1 MKRKTQES
9 NADGSRKRVK
19 TTSPQSHSS
28 GAELFDFPEHQRY
41 IASIL
46 HDQDVD
52 GKPGY
57 IAGKVFMKYPE
68 SEQNIHFI
76 ITTDDSEI
84 GNKRLRV
91 EVIFGKKCSKL
102 LRRRDINFPLSSV
115 ILLSLRG
122 CSADSGNSSHGVTG
136 KLKFADKV
144 LLKILSPGLDDVVVD
159 LWDSNPLIPSRSADS
174 DWFSTPRER
183 PVEGSAVA
191 AETKKISKR
200 ERRLLRAKGHLEKVN
215 DTNKLDSDV
224 VSIKAPKDLATASE
238 LVTPN
243 HVPLDPVTAQ
253 ETKAPL
259 DKVDGPLGLKAG
271 CRSEKALY
279 TPLSNATRA
288 SIFYNVVGVVFSDS
302 LISQTSSGDYMCGLH
317 LVDPGSRSPSDNTH
331 FVGTPTKV
339 NCFAINSKW
348 LPSVREGDIVILH
361 NVKASNFNWGTNLV
375 GYKDKLQWAIYGRD
389 GKLAHGVIPSDIPRD
404 TTTDRG
410 FRFTPFLQ
418 SGDSTLLSYC
428 SKLREWWN
436 AVECKK
442 KEFLGKTHQV
452 GNHVL
457 TPPPER
463 SARPW
468 LSIKDANT
476 GTISNGYFNCVAEII
491 HKHRPD
497 QQYYEIYVTDYTS
510 NDQCPTYDNADWCP
524 PGLAKSCLRVE
535 LWDRSTPLG
544 PDMEIGDF
552 YSFRNLRMKM
562 ANNGY
567 YEAKIQ
573 EPKISKLDPDEVG
586 STHTILKSLL
596 ERRAKWATKHK
607 IVERLEK
614 SEYTKIEDVEM
625 RARFNCIVEILH
637 VDLPDGPGSAK
648 VYATDYTAN
657 DLLPEP
663 DFDANDFDGLHKRV
677 FKFVLRDSQA
687 EKAKALERGNVCV
700 FQKVMMKLLN
710 NENVGDLGG
719 EQRLI
724 SRLNP
729 GLDSHKALM
738 KDLENRKKI
747 FFGTPDDA
755 KESPGRSRSLSTSA
769 STSEPRFPESP
780 GRTSPLPS
788 SPKICTSIKQL
799 RSRVG
804 TTVLFGIP
812 ARVKWAKPRE
822 LWDYCRP
829 YCRKCEKRIPPN
841 QKACVACDDFDH
853 EFVIYQ
859 YSFNLSIEDKEGNE
873 MPVTVLDEALFLN
886 DLPRVNL
893 NQDSAALGKFRAC
906 FEALAGNVLEYQN
919 ERCAGI
925 DDTKLKTPLVCLYG
939 ARYEEEGK
947 QICQLLSYTLLES

>member
-1 MKRKTQES
+1 MKRKIQES
-9 NADGSRKRVK
+9 NADGSRKRLK
-19 TTSPQSHSS
+19 TTSSHSHSS

-68 SEQNIHFI
+68 SEENIHFI
-76 ITTDDSEI
+76 ISTDDSEI
-84 GNKRLRV
+84 GSKRLRV

-102 LRRRDINFPLSSV
+102 LRRRNINFPLSSV

-122 CSADSGNSSHGVTG
+122 CSADSGNSSHGVIG

-159 LWDSNPLIPSRSADS
+159 LWDSNPLLPSRSADS
-174 DWFSTPRER
+174 DWFSTPREH

-191 AETKKISKR
+191 AETKKISRR
-200 ERRLLRAKGHLEKVN
+200 ERRLLRAKEHLEKVN
-215 DTNKLDSDV
+215 DMNKIDSDV
-224 VSIKAPKDLATASE
+224 ISIKPPKDLATASE
-238 LVTPN
+238 PVTPK
-243 HVPLDPVTAQ
+243 HVPRNSVPAQ

-259 DKVDGPLGLKAG
+259 HKVDDLLGLKAG
-271 CRSEKALY
+271 CRSEKTLY
-279 TPLSNATRA
+279 TPLLNATRA
-288 SIFYNVVGVVFSDS
+288 SSFYNVVGVSIPIN
-302 LISQTSSGDYMCGLH
+302 LLATDYMCALH
-317 LVDPGSRSPSDNTH
+317 LVDPGNRSNSDNTH
-331 FVGTPTKV
+331 LMSTPAKV
-339 NCFAINSKW
+339 NCFAEVNSKW
-348 LPSVREGDIVILH
+348 LPSVREGDIVVLH
-361 NVKASNFNWGTNLV
+361 NVKASNFNGGTNLV
-375 GYKDKLQWAIYGRD
+375 GYKDKFQWAIYGRD

-410 FRFTPFLQ
+410 LRFTPFLQ

-442 KEFLGKTHQV
+442 KEFLGETHQV

-468 LSIKDANT
+468 LSIKDVDT
-476 GTISNGYFNCVAEII
+476 GIISNGYFNCVAEII

-497 QQYYEIYVTDYTS
+497 QQFYEIYVTDYTS
-510 NDQCPTYDNADWCP
+510 NDKCPTYDNADWCP

-535 LWDRSTPLG
+535 LWDRSTSLG

-552 YSFRNLRMKM
+552 YSFRNIRMKM

-573 EPKISKLDPDEVG
+573 EPKISKLDPDELG

-596 ERRAKWATKHK
+596 ERRTKWAAKHK
-607 IVERLEK
+607 IEESLEK
-614 SEYTKIEDVEM
+614 LEYTKIEDVEM

-657 DLLPEP
+657 DLLLEP

-677 FKFVLRDSQA
+677 FKIVLRDSQA
-687 EKAKALERGNVCV
+687 EKAKALERG
-700 FQKVMMKLLN
+700 

-724 SRLNP
+724 SRLNA

-755 KESPGRSRSLSTSA
+755 KASPGRSRSPSTSA

-780 GRTSPLPS
+780 GRTRPLPS

-799 RSRVG
+799 RSCVD

-812 ARVKWAKPRE
+812 AQVKWAKPRE

-829 YCRKCEKRIPPN
+829 YCSACDSSIPAN

-853 EFVIYQ
+853 EFVTYQ
-859 YSFNLSIEDKEGNE
+859 YSFNLSIEDKEGDE

-886 DLPRVNL
+886 ELPRVNL
-893 NQDSAALGKFRAC
+893 NQDSAALGKFGAC
-906 FEALAGNVLEYQN
+906 FEKFAGNVLEYQN

-939 ARYEEEGK
+939 VRYEEEGK